1 MATIGVTPVA
11 KPTVLAS
18 LLRRRS
24 VWLIGA
30 LLVAG
35 AGALGYYWV
44 FGKAKVL
51 YATAPVE
58 RGDIESTVVAAGILQ
73 PILYV
78 DVGAQTSGKLQSLK
92 VKRGDQVAKG
102 QLLAEIDPVLAD
114 SALTAANAT
123 LQNITSQHAL
133 ETGATGARPS
143 AAGPQR

>member
-1 MATIGVTPVA
+1 MSVNPAA
-11 KPTVLAS
+11 KSAAS

-24 VWLIGA
+24 WWLIGA
-30 LLVAG
+30 LVVAG
-35 AGALGYYWV
+35 GAGLGYYWM
-44 FGKAKVL
+44 FGTAKVL

-123 LQNITSQHAL
+123 LAKHHLPARS